1 MVYRARASCPT
12 CNFPDE
18 VWLDKGKVCFTELT
32 TCDRCG
38 TMYDP
43 LDYISLFNELRTN
56 STISSKFVQGQI
68 RT

>member
-12 CNFPDE
+12 CNLADE
-18 VWLDKGKVCFTELT
+18 VWLDKGTVCFTPLT

-43 LDYISLFNELRTN
+43 LYFISQFIELRTN
-56 STISSKFVQGQI
+56 DTISSKFVQSQR

>member
-12 CNFPDE
+12 CNLSDE
-18 VWLDKGKVCFTELT
+18 VWLDKGTVCFTPLT

-43 LDYISLFNELRTN
+43 LDFISQFIELRTN
-56 STISSKFVQGQI
+56 ATISSKFVQSQR